1 MRYSIREI
9 INNMRTFFNRLLILL
24 FASVFFFACKS
35 TKDAVSSKTVSVDD
49 EVLADAL
56 LWKISGKDIK
66 KPSYLYG
73 TIHLINKDDF
83 FYPEGTMAALDATED
98 IVFEI
103 DMDDMNDVSKQ
114 MGMMSKIFMKDGVTL
129 KDLLSEEEYAVVNNH
144 FKDMGLP
151 MMMLDKFK
159 PMFLT
164 VFASGDMDMSDMMK
178 GGGMGGDVK
187 SYEMEFYD
195 LAQKMDKEVEGLET
209 IEYQLEVFEKIPY
222 KEQAQMLVEAIK
234 SADMGS
240 DQFDEMVQM
249 YKQQQITAMVTMI
262 GDEEQSMGDYEDIL
276 LKDRNTNWIPLMAAK
291 MTLEPTF
298 FAVGAGHLAGT
309 SGVIKLLKK
318 QGYLVTPVSQIK
330 K

>member
-1 MRYSIREI
+1 MHNF
-9 INNMRTFFNRLLILL
+9 INKLVVLL
-24 FASVFFFACKS
+24 FASIIFFSCKT
-35 TKDAVSSKTVSVDD
+35 TKDSTSSTSISSGD
-49 EVLADAL
+49 EQLADAL
-56 LWKISGKDIK
+56 LWKITGKDIK
-66 KPSYLYG
+66 QPSYLYG

-103 DMDDMNDVSKQ
+103 DMDDMNDMSKQ
-114 MGMMSKIFMKDGVTL
+114 MGMLGKIFMKDGVTL
-129 KDLLSEEEYAVVNNH
+129 KDLLSEEEYSLVNNH

-151 MMMLDKFK
+151 MMMLEKFK

-164 VFASGDMDMSDMMK
+164 VFASGDMDMSDMIN

-222 KEQAQMLVEAIK
+222 KDQAKMLVEAIK
-234 SADMGS
+234 SADIGS

-262 GDEEQSMGDYEDIL
+262 GDEEQSMGEYEDIL
-276 LKDRNTNWIPLMAAK
+276 LKERNMNWIPLMAAK
-291 MTLEPTF
+291 MTSEPTF
-298 FAVGAGHLAGT
+298 FAVGAGHLAGKN
-309 SGVIKLLKK
+309 GVIKLLKK
-318 QGYLVTPVSQIK
+318 EGYKLTPVSQVK